1 MLWSDAGCVATLAG
15 LALWAHAAGSVWPVV
30 ALYWGP
36 YMFVNF
42 WLVLYTWLQ
51 HTDVDV
57 PHYGC
62 APPCRFPR
70 PPSRREGRLCVVVPP
85 PGAWSVLF
93 WFSGDENQRLTGLFC
108 AGRVS
113 ALARAAET
121 TGRR

>member
-1 MLWSDAGCVATLAG
+1 MNEASSHSEPPPQGKYALFPGKWAGKVLFSDVGVVATLAG
-15 LALWAHAAGSVWPVV
+15 LAFWAHAAGSVWPVV

-62 APPCRFPR
+62 G
-70 PPSRREGRLCVVVPP
+70 RRG
-85 PGAWSVLF
+85 
-93 WFSGDENQRLTGLFC
+93 
-108 AGRVS
+108 VS
-113 ALARAAET
+113 HLDARAGVRMQGE
-121 TGRR
+121 